1 MALFCISL
9 VPNDVEHLFICFVAI
24 HMFSL
29 VKSLLNSFCT
39 PPPPIFCIGL
49 FAFLLLSCRSSKVK
63 FLLWFFW
70 VPYEDTLMKDFA
82 QSLAHNHASK
92 EPNLMVDRSA

>member
-1 MALFCISL
+1 MLCGHTYVFSC
-9 VPNDVEHLFICFVAI
+9 EEFVK
-24 HMFSL
+24 F
-29 VKSLLNSFCT
+29 
-39 PPPPIFCIGL
+39 FCIGL